1 MGGSILIRGGR
12 IIDPAQEID
21 EVGNVAVADGCI
33 AAIGNKAPK
42 SADTII
48 DATGMIVAPG
58 LIDMHVHLRE
68 PGGEEKETIESGT
81 AAAVTGGF
89 TAVACMPNTS
99 PALDCESEIEFVLR
113 QAERVGHCRVLPIG
127 AITKRRRGEELA
139 EIGSMVRAGAVAF
152 SDDGDGIA
160 DAGMCLRAMRYVN
173 MFDALFIQHCE
184 DKSLSSG
191 GCMNT
196 GVTSTRQGLPGMS
209 PAAEDVMVQRDIL
222 LARMSG
228 VRYHVAHVSTADA
241 VDMVRRAKTNGE
253 RVSTEVCP
261 HHLLLTDEACAGYDT
276 NFKMSPPLRSRADV
290 AACIEGVRDRTIEC
304 LVTDHA
310 PHAAQDKQQEFQ
322 AAPFGIIGLET
333 ALGLFIKALLD
344 ANVLTWPELIAAMS
358 TNPARALHTEYGSLR
373 VGAPADITLIA
384 PEQEWTVDAESFKS
398 LSRNT
403 PFDGWKLRGRAVMTM
418 VGGRE
423 RYRDPL
429 LSDNASRESVSAAE
443 R

>member
-21 EVGNVAVADGCI
+21 EIGNVAVADGRI
-33 AAIGNKAPK
+33 TAIGKNAPN

-48 DATGMIVAPG
+48 DAAGLIVAPG

-81 AAAVTGGF
+81 AAAVAGGF

-99 PALDCESEIEFVLR
+99 PALDCESEIEYVLR

-127 AITKRRRGEELA
+127 AITKGRRGEELA

-160 DAGMCLRAMRYVN
+160 DAGMCLQAMRYVN
-173 MFDALFIQHCE
+173 MFDALLIQHCE
-184 DKSLSSG
+184 DKSLSAG
-191 GCMNT
+191 GCMHA
-196 GVTSTRQGLPGMS
+196 GITSVRQGLPGMA

-228 VRYHVAHVSTADA
+228 VRYHVAHVSTTGA
-241 VDMVRRAKTNGE
+241 VEMVRRAKQDGE

-276 NFKMSPPLRSRADV
+276 SFKMSPPLRSQADV
-290 AACIEGVRDRTIEC
+290 AACIEGVRDGTIEC
-304 LVTDHA
+304 LITDHA

-322 AAPFGIIGLET
+322 TAPFGIIGLET

-373 VGAPADITLIA
+373 VGSPADITAIA

-418 VGGRE
+418 VAGRE
-423 RYRDPL
+423 RYRDPSL
-429 LSDNASRESVSAAE
+429 DLNTVTAPAIVR
-443 R
+443 